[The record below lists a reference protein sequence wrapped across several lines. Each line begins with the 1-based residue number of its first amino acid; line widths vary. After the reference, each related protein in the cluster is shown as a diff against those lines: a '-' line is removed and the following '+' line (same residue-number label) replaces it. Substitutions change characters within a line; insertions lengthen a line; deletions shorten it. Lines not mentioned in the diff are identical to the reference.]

1 LTSCCEGHLESLKV
15 EPPPETPELH
25 HHHHLLED
33 FQHTTSV
40 PAHMTLLSSVNEKTA
55 LLVVTPILKK
65 VKIWAKVCCCSIR
78 FVFSNRDNH
87 SLLLKKQGT
96 TMYNMSLM
104 LQNNNT
110 VG

>member
-1 LTSCCEGHLESLKV
+1 
-15 EPPPETPELH
+15 
-25 HHHHLLED
+25 
-33 FQHTTSV
+33 
-40 PAHMTLLSSVNEKTA
+40 MTLLSSVNEKTA

-65 VKIWAKVCCCSIR
+65 VKIRAKVCCCSIR